1 MSDGNLT
8 PPESILYLGGWRH
21 EPALVETICAANGPS
36 GLYEA
41 APSLRGAGRGARAL
55 LLTALAEVEG
65 GWIPYPPQTR
75 GTCVGRGGGRA
86 CDLLQAIKAKLGAAW
101 QARIS
106 SEIIYGFA
114 RVEIGGRRIRGDG
127 AVVANAVEAVR
138 RLGILPRGTYEV
150 NGKRYVIPPQDDDRL
165 AVDWGADGVPDDL
178 EPLCA
183 KHLVR
188 AWAPVRGYEEA
199 RDAIAAGYVV
209 WFGTSQA
216 FWRSLPARRD
226 NRGFLRA
233 EGTTA
238 HSWLAVGV
246 DDKDRTPHLILDNRS
261 WGDAWVTGPDGDY
274 PIPPGCYRCRA
285 EDFDR
290 VAARGEAYAV
300 GDLDGFPIKKLD
312 YWIV

>member
-1 MSDGNLT
+1 MTLL
-8 PPESILYLGGWRH
+8 PPESIIYLGGWRH
-21 EPALVETICAANGPS
+21 DPELVSLICGSHGPAD
-36 GLYEA
+36 LYEA
-41 APSLRGAGRGARAL
+41 APHVKGVGAGKAVIL
-55 LLTALAEVEG
+55 LDALAKVEG
-65 GWIPYPPQTR
+65 GWKPYKPQRR

-86 CDLLQAIKAKLGAAW
+86 CDILQALKVAAGATW

-138 RLGILPRGTYEV
+138 RLGVLPRGEYEAG
-150 NGKRYVIPPQDDDRL
+150 GKRFVIPPDDDDAL
-165 AVDWGADGVPDDL
+165 AVRWGWQGVPDEL
-178 EPLCA
+178 EPLCQRY
-183 KHLVR
+183 LVKD
-188 AWAPVRGYEEA
+188 WAPITSYEQA

-216 FWRSLPARRD
+216 FWRGLPARRD
-226 NRGFLRA
+226 DEGFLRA
-233 EGTTA
+233 SGRTA

-246 DDKDRTPHLILDNRS
+246 DDRHRVPHLILDNRS
-261 WGDAWVTGPDGDY
+261 WGDGWVVGPEGPY

-285 EDFDR
+285 EDFEL
-290 VAARGEAYAV
+290 VLARGEAYAV

-312 YWIV
+312 YLLV